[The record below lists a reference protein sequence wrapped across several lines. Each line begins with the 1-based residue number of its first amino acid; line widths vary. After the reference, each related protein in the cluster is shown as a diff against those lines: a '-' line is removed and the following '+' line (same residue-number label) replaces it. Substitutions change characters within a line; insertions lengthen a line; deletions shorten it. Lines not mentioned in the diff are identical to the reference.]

1 MRKFEQLAIVDKKL
15 TDSSYD
21 MYKDIDEKLAAKRG
35 VDYTDGFIC
44 GLPVGLE
51 LPNGVT
57 IGAEQESAR
66 L

>member
-1 MRKFEQLAIVDKKL
+1 
-15 TDSSYD
+15 

-35 VDYTDGFIC
+35 VDYTDSFIS
-44 GLPVGLE
+44 GLPIGLE

-57 IGAEQESAR
+57 IGAEKTESAR